1 MSSNQRCEIVYVKR
15 GKASGWQWRPTGSGA
30 RPGANAETY
39 ALFYECVQAARVSG
53 YSPANLKCS

>member
-15 GKASGWQWRPTGSGA
+15 GKAGGWQWRPAGS
-30 RPGANAETY
+30 RPSASAETY
-39 ALFYECVQAARVSG
+39 ELFYECVQAARVSG